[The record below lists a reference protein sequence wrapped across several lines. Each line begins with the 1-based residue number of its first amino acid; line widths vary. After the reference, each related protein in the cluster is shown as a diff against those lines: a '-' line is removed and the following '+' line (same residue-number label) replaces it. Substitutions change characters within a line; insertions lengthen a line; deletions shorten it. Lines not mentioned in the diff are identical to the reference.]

1 MKEVKVLGICGSH
14 RAKGATEYSVK
25 KALEAAETVPGI
37 TTQYVGLRGKKI
49 GHCIHCNQCIKNNCL
64 CVIEDDFQEVQQMFL
79 DADAYIIGS
88 PVYQMNST
96 PLLQDFCSRLRPTYL
111 VHPGHFTNR
120 VGGAIATGGTRHG
133 GQEMTLLTIKNFFLT
148 YEILVTGGPGGNYC
162 GASVWSKDRKAEGA
176 EEDVVGMEKVVGLGR
191 RVAEAALTI
200 EAGRQ
205 SLIDQGIELKK
216 EGHWFKDHYKDL

>member
-133 GQEMTLLTIKNFFLT
+133 GQE
-148 YEILVTGGPGGNYC
+148 VPGGTTAEPRSGPRTARLKEPKRTWWGWRKWWDLAAGWPKQLLRSRR
-162 GASVWSKDRKAEGA
+162 GANPS
-176 EEDVVGMEKVVGLGR
+176 
-191 RVAEAALTI
+191 LTR
-200 EAGRQ
+200 E
-205 SLIDQGIELKK
+205 SN
-216 EGHWFKDHYKDL
+216 